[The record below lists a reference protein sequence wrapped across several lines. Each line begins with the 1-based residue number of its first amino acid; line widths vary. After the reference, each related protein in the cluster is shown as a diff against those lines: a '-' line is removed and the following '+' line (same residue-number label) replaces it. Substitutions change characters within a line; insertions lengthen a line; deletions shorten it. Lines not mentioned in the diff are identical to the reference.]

1 MRARSTLDILLET
14 SHGSKLTHLL
24 VIGSF
29 KFPIK
34 TVDVDH
40 QEEYLEEDV
49 GVVLLGV
56 F

>member
-1 MRARSTLDILLET
+1 
-14 SHGSKLTHLL
+14 LL

-40 QEEYLEEDV
+40 QEEYLEEDL

-56 F
+56 FWGNRRGKEPSP